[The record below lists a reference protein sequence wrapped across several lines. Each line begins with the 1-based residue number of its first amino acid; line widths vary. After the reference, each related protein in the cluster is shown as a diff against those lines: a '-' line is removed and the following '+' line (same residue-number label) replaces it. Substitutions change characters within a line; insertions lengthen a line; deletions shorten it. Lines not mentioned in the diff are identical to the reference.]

1 MGKDKKKTKK
11 KCCGKYLEKGKH
23 CKNCPLLLREEGAAI
38 KEKKEKKKDKEMKG
52 KKK

>member
-23 CKNCPLLLREEGAAI
+23 CKNCPLLLSGEDKGKKDKKKRD
-38 KEKKEKKKDKEMKG
+38 KEKKAKKK
-52 KKK
+52 